1 MIISTNKILEIG
13 IQQIWMKPQYL
24 IFMIIASE
32 KKYSII
38 FINYKTHVKIQFLV
52 YMVIKRQY
60 FYRLKNM
67 IKMITKY
74 SGNAFDE
81 MHFYESHAY
90 K

>member
-1 MIISTNKILEIG
+1 
-13 IQQIWMKPQYL
+13 MKPLYL

-38 FINYKTHVKIQFLV
+38 LINYKTHVKIQFLLLV

-74 SGNAFDE
+74 SRNAFDE
-81 MHFYESHAY
+81 MHFYKSHAY